1 MWAAR
6 CVETTAKRVQLCVI
20 MTDERFSPP
29 RNFAWLDAEDSDY
42 DRARVVV
49 LPVPYDS
56 TASGWVG
63 SREGPGAIIEA
74 SANME
79 LYDIGIGVEPY
90 LVGIHT
96 LPEVALQSAGPEAM
110 AERIEEIVGEQVDAG
125 KFVVTLGG
133 EHTVAVGAARAY
145 AKRVPG
151 LSVLAFDANADMRDS
166 YLDSEYNHACTL
178 RRIGEA
184 VGTDKLVEVGL
195 RSAEREE
202 HEYILEKGMRFFGPR
217 EFRSLGPAG
226 VSALLSENV
235 YITFDL
241 DAFDSSVIS
250 ALGTPEPGG
259 LHWDEVSDLLE
270 TVAREH
276 RIVGFDVTE
285 LAPSLGPR
293 ANAQL
298 AAKLAYRLIGL
309 AVRE

>member
-1 MWAAR
+1 MR
-6 CVETTAKRVQLCVI
+6 RSLRRIDCEPLQLCVI
-20 MTDERFSPP
+20 MADDRFSPS

-42 DRARVVV
+42 ERSRVVV

-79 LYDIGIGVEPY
+79 LYDIGIGAEPY
-90 LVGIHT
+90 RVGIHT
-96 LPEVALQSAGPEAM
+96 LPEVALHSAGPEAM

-151 LSVLAFDANADMRDS
+151 LSVLAFDANADMRDT
-166 YLDSEYNHACTL
+166 YLDSAYNHACTL
-178 RRIGEA
+178 RRISEA
-184 VGTDKLVEVGL
+184 VGTDKVVQVGL

-202 HEYILEKGMRFFGPR
+202 HEYILEHGMRFYGPR
-217 EFRSLGPAG
+217 EFRSIGPAA
-226 VSALLSENV
+226 VSSQLSDNV

-241 DAFDSSVIS
+241 DAFDSSVVS

-276 RIVGFDVTE
+276 RIAGFDVTE

>member
-1 MWAAR
+1 
-6 CVETTAKRVQLCVI
+6 LS
-20 MTDERFSPP
+20 DERFFH
-29 RNFAWLDAEDSDY
+29 RNFAWLPPEDSDY
-42 DRARVVV
+42 ERSRVVV

-63 SREGPGAIIEA
+63 SREGPGAIIDA

-79 LYDIGIGVEPY
+79 LYDIGIGCEPY

-96 LPEVALQSAGPEAM
+96 LPEVAAHSGSPEAM
-110 AERIEEIVGEQVDAG
+110 AERIEEIVGGQIDAG

-133 EHTVAVGAARAY
+133 EHTVAVGAARAF
-145 AKRVPG
+145 AKRTPGPSTAAGAALRTG
-151 LSVLAFDANADMRDS
+151 LSVLAFDANADMRDE
-166 YLDSEYNHACTL
+166 YLDSRYNHACTL
-178 RRIGEA
+178 RRISE
-184 VGTDKLVEVGL
+184 VSPVTQVGL

-202 HEYILEKGMRFFGPR
+202 HDYIREQGFRFHSPR
-217 EFRSLGPAG
+217 EFRAAGPEAIAG
-226 VSALLSENV
+226 MLSDAV

-270 TVAREH
+270 TVARTH

-293 ANAQL
+293 ANAQV
-298 AAKLAYRLIGL
+298 AAKLVYRLIGL
-309 AVRE
+309 ALRE

>member
-1 MWAAR
+1 MS
-6 CVETTAKRVQLCVI
+6 
-20 MTDERFSPP
+20 DDRFVH
-29 RNFAWLDAEDSDY
+29 RNFAWLPPEHTDY
-42 DRARVVV
+42 RRSRVVV

-63 SREGPGAIIEA
+63 SREGPGAIID
-74 SANME
+74 ANME
-79 LYDIGIGVEPY
+79 LYDIGIGCEPY
-90 LVGIHT
+90 LAGIHT
-96 LPEVALQSAGPEAM
+96 LPEVAAHSGSPRAM
-110 AERIEEIVGEQVDAG
+110 VERIEEIVGEHIDAG

-133 EHTVAVGAARAY
+133 EHTVAIGAARAY
-145 AKRVPG
+145 AKRTPG
-151 LSVLAFDANADMRDS
+151 LSVLAFDANADMRDE
-166 YLDSEYNHACTL
+166 YLDSAYNHACTL
-178 RRIGEA
+178 RRIS
-184 VGTDKLVEVGL
+184 EVVLPAGRIVQIGL

-202 HEYILEKGMRFFGPR
+202 HDYIREQGLRFHSPR
-217 EFRSLGPAG
+217 EFRATGPEAI
-226 VSALLSENV
+226 ADMLSDAV

-270 TVAREH
+270 TVARRR

-293 ANAQL
+293 ANAQV

-309 AVRE
+309 ALRE

>member
-1 MWAAR
+1 MA
-6 CVETTAKRVQLCVI
+6 
-20 MTDERFSPP
+20 DERFSTPK
-29 RNFAWLDAEDSDY
+29 NFGWLEPDHSNYEHS
-42 DRARVVV
+42 RVVV

-63 SREGPGAIIEA
+63 SREGPAAIIDA
-74 SANME
+74 SGNME
-79 LYDIGIGVEPY
+79 LYDIGIGSEPY
-90 LVGIHT
+90 RVGIHT

-110 AERIEEIVGEQVDAG
+110 VARIEEIVGELVDDG

-151 LSVLAFDANADMRDS
+151 LSVLAFDANADMRDT
-166 YLDSEYNHACTL
+166 YLDSPYNHACTL
-178 RRIGEA
+178 RRTSEAIGTER
-184 VGTDKLVEVGL
+184 VVQVGL

-202 HEYILEKGMRFFGPR
+202 HEYILEQGMRFYGPR
-217 EFRSLGPAG
+217 EFRALGPEG
-226 VSALLSENV
+226 VSAQLAESV

-241 DAFDSSVIS
+241 DAFDSSVVS

-259 LHWDEVSDLLE
+259 LQWDEVSDLLE
-270 TVAREH
+270 TVAGEH

-298 AAKLAYRLIGL
+298 AAKLAYRIIGL

>member
-1 MWAAR
+1 
-6 CVETTAKRVQLCVI
+6 
-20 MTDERFSPP
+20 MTDERFLY
-29 RNFAWLDAEDSDY
+29 RNFAWLAPEHSGY
-42 DRARVVV
+42 ERSRVVA

-63 SREGPGAIIEA
+63 SREGPAAIIDA
-74 SANME
+74 SGNME
-79 LYDIGIGVEPY
+79 LYDIGIGCEPY

-96 LPEVALQSAGPEAM
+96 LPEVVAHSGSPKAM
-110 AERIEEIVGEQVDAG
+110 AERIEEIVGELIDDG

-145 AKRVPG
+145 AKRTLG
-151 LSVLAFDANADMRDS
+151 LSVLAFDANADMRDE
-166 YLDSEYNHACTL
+166 YLDSAYNHACTL
-178 RRIGEA
+178 RRISEVA
-184 VGTDKLVEVGL
+184 PIVQVGL

-202 HEYILEKGMRFFGPR
+202 HEYIREKGLRFYSPR
-217 EFRSLGPAG
+217 ELRGMGSEAI
-226 VSALLSENV
+226 AEQLSESV
-235 YITFDL
+235 YVTFDL
-241 DAFDSSVIS
+241 DAFDSSVVS

-259 LHWDEVSDLLE
+259 LQWDEVSDLLE
-270 TVAREH
+270 TVARRR

-298 AAKLAYRLIGL
+298 AAKLVYRLIGL